1 MLTHG
6 HEDHIGGV
14 PYLLR
19 ERPDIPVVGSRLTL
33 AFIEAKLKEHRIT
46 PQTVEVREGQRQRFG
61 SFDCEFIAVNH
72 SIPDGLAVAIRTPA
86 GMGRLKRR

>member
-1 MLTHG
+1 MDPGPARPHRRRRAHPTG

-46 PQTVEVREGQRQRFG
+46 P
-61 SFDCEFIAVNH
+61 D
-72 SIPDGLAVAIRTPA
+72 
-86 GMGRLKRR
+86 RRGA